1 MPNDEGSLNV
11 SFMGGLGI
19 GLAIAIFLLLIS
31 PPFVSETWCVAG
43 EPPLACFRE
52 WASVP
57 IGILTVV
64 GGFAAAYFVYRTIV
78 KMNEQLLE
86 SKRQTAFVVGDEEP
100 SLELRQ
106 NSVLQGGNF
115 EIVNWNR
122 RPFYVMSA
130 RWKCSVGV
138 STNQQLEIESPG
150 KITVDLDNNGIVQR
164 RLDVPGWKDRSG
176 PPNELRGMYFVTA
189 QDDLDA
195 EPQRGVVIPITLEI
209 MGYLSGE
216 QRKPIR
222 LTATRPLRLVVALE
236 QMYPSMP
243 SALHQVPPTEA
254 AGLTIPNSD
263 RS

>member
-1 MPNDEGSLNV
+1 MPNDKGPLNA

-19 GLAIAIFLLLIS
+19 GLAVAIFLLLIS

-43 EPPLACFRE
+43 EPPLGCFRE

-64 GGFAAAYFVYRTIV
+64 GGFVAAYFVYRTIV

-86 SKRQTAFVVGDEEP
+86 SKRQTAFVVGDEHP

-106 NSVLQGGNF
+106 NSSLEGGNF

-122 RPFYVMSA
+122 RPFYIMSA
-130 RWKCSVGV
+130 RWKCAVGI

-150 KITVDLDNNGIVQR
+150 KIIVDLDDNGIVQK
-164 RLDVPGWKDRSG
+164 RLDIPGWKDRSG

-189 QDDLDA
+189 QDDRDA
-195 EPQRGVVIPITLEI
+195 EPPRGVAIPITLEI

-216 QRKPIR
+216 QRTPIR

-236 QMYPSMP
+236 
-243 SALHQVPPTEA
+243 
-254 AGLTIPNSD
+254 
-263 RS
+263 